1 MTTVRTNLQL
11 HEAFLRHLQVRHKEM
26 LADLERIKQAL
37 VDCQALIEQEQDYIA
52 KESSC
57 AESKPSESEK
67 ASTAT

>member
-1 MTTVRTNLQL
+1 MKTDLQCHQIFVKNLRTQ
-11 HEAFLRHLQVRHKEM
+11 HKEL